1 MPFGG
6 LGTMNK
12 LPLFRTIVIGL
23 TGGARAMT
31 PLAAVANAARTHRL
45 PADDGAPDWL
55 AHPLVSLGT
64 TAIAAYELAGDKQ
77 PSAPDRII
85 PAAVMIRTLNA
96 AFAGAMIA
104 PRKHRWAAATIAG
117 GTAAVASWVTWK
129 IRMRSMERHGQAA
142 TGLIEDAVVV
152 PAAIAAVSA

>member
-6 LGTMNK
+6 LGMMNQ
-12 LPLFRTIVIGL
+12 LPLFRAVVIGL

-31 PLAAVANAARTHRL
+31 PLAAVANAARTRRL
-45 PADDGAPDWL
+45 PADHGAPAWL

-77 PSAPDRII
+77 PGAPDRII
-85 PAAVMIRTLNA
+85 PPAVVIRTLNA

-104 PRKHRWAAATIAG
+104 PRKHRWAAAAIAG
-117 GTAAVASWVTWK
+117 GTAAVASWITWK
-129 IRMRSMERHGQAA
+129 ARMRSIERHGQAA
-142 TGLIEDAVVV
+142 TGFVEDAIVV
-152 PAAIAAVSA
+152 PAAIAAATA

>member
-1 MPFGG
+1 MS
-6 LGTMNK
+6 K
-12 LPLFRTIVIGL
+12 LPLIRAVAIGL

-45 PADDGAPDWL
+45 PADKDAPDWL
-55 AHPLVSLGT
+55 AGPWVSVGA
-64 TAIAAYELAGDKQ
+64 TALAVYELAGDKQ

-85 PAAVMIRTLNA
+85 PPAIVVRTINA

-117 GTAAVASWVTWK
+117 GTAAIASWLTWK
-129 IRMRSMERHGQAA
+129 MRMRSMEQHGQAA
-142 TGLIEDAVVV
+142 TGFIEDAIVV
-152 PAAIAAVSA
+152 PTAIAAAEG